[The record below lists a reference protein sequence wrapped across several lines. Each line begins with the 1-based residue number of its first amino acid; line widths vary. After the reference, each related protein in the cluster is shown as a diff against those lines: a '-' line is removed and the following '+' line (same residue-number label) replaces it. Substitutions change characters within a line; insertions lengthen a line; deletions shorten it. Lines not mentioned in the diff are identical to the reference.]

1 MSAMRVL
8 FIGGT
13 GNLSMAATRLAVESG
28 LELSILTR
36 GSKAAE
42 LPPGVRSVIGDAS
55 YREALGKL
63 VAHESFDAVVNWI
76 AFTPEDVARDV
87 AVFQGRVG
95 QYVFISSASVYQ
107 KPPGS
112 HVITEST
119 PLGNPFWDYSRQKIA
134 AEQALLRAHSERR
147 FPVTIVRP
155 SYSYGDTWIPTATG
169 VDYTPVHR
177 LRRGLELVV
186 PGDGTSLWTMTHNSD
201 LALGIVGLIGNA
213 KAVGEAF
220 HITSDEVLSWDQ
232 IYATIAA
239 AVGAPPRLVHIPSDF
254 IAKVDARR
262 GASLL
267 GDKAY
272 STVFDNS
279 KIKQA
284 VPEFAARVPFA
295 EGIRRSV
302 AWFDADPARQRIEAN
317 TSIEKILTVWRAA
330 MSAAGFSS

>member
-1 MSAMRVL
+1 MSALRVL

-13 GNLSMAATRLAVESG
+13 GNLSMAASRLAVERG

-42 LPPGVRSVIGDAS
+42 LPRGVRSIVGDAS
-55 YREALGKL
+55 DRGALEKL
-63 VAHESFDAVVNWI
+63 AAHEAFDAVVNWI

-95 QYVFISSASVYQ
+95 QYVFISSASVYE
-107 KPPGS
+107 KPPS
-112 HVITEST
+112 HYLLTEST
-119 PLGNPFWDYSRQKIA
+119 PLVNPFWDYSRQKIA
-134 AEQALLRAHSERR
+134 AETALLRAHLERG

-155 SYSYGDTWIPTATG
+155 SYSYGESWIPTATG
-169 VDYTPVHR
+169 VDYTPVYR

-201 LALGIVGLIGNA
+201 LAQGIIGLLGNA
-213 KAVGEAF
+213 KAIGEAF
-220 HITSDEVLSWDQ
+220 HITSDEVLSWNQ
-232 IYATIAA
+232 IYATIAE
-239 AVGAPPRLVHIPSDF
+239 AVGAPLTLVHIPSDF

-272 STVFDNS
+272 SAVFDNS
-279 KIKQA
+279 KIKRA
-284 VPEFAARVPFA
+284 VPDFVARVPFA

-317 TSIEKILTVWRAA
+317 SSVEQILTVWRAA
-330 MSAAGFSS
+330 MSAAGFGS